1 MKFKE
6 EAAKTQEKAIAK
18 RTDEQKIKLIVNVIV
33 PDNFDKKFNE
43 LREYIFGSHKLPSEA
58 GYNAEADTITDEKIN
73 IINLKIVVEQIFRK
87 A

>member
-43 LREYIFGSHKLPSEA
+43 LREYIFGNHKLPSEA
-58 GYNAEADTITDEKIN
+58 GYNAEADTIIDEKIN
-73 IINLKIVVEQIFRK
+73 INNLKNVVEQIFRK

>member
-33 PDNFDKKFNE
+33 RYYDCHCLLFLLFWYCFVG
-43 LREYIFGSHKLPSEA
+43 LFLLSFWCFVV
-58 GYNAEADTITDEKIN
+58 
-73 IINLKIVVEQIFRK
+73 IVCDCDVFFVL
-87 A
+87 